1 MKWRVELD
9 VHEPLRQEIVE
20 GQRQRG
26 LADEVVR
33 TDRVVI
39 EDLEEGKSGKFWRDQ
54 ARSGEASSR
63 DLQRELRHEFELR
76 RVHLHRVPVG
86 VCADMGPTRVCS
98 SGWAGVRAASR
109 ILSVSM
115 IVLLF
120 TTRCSVGGEALS
132 CAGCLV
138 HST

>member
-39 EDLEEGKSGKFWRDQ
+39 EDLEESGQIRQ
-54 ARSGEASSR
+54 VLERSGE
-63 DLQRELRHEFELR
+63 
-76 RVHLHRVPVG
+76 VG
-86 VCADMGPTRVCS
+86 
-98 SGWAGVRAASR
+98 
-109 ILSVSM
+109 
-115 IVLLF
+115 
-120 TTRCSVGGEALS
+120 
-132 CAGCLV
+132 
-138 HST
+138 